1 MTELTLY
8 DFGWNEERAAEFAA
22 AADPDSIPGRVI
34 GHERTALRV
43 VTPGGVRPA
52 MAAGRFRR
60 RGRSGKR
67 PVVGDWVMLSP
78 VPGDERLAIRRILKR
93 GPVLSRIASSRRN
106 PAGGISGRPEEQVLS
121 ANVDLVFVMT
131 ALDDD
136 FSTSRIERYIATVT
150 SGGAKAVV
158 LLTKADLAPAA
169 AERAREVERDV
180 PGAEVHVISSVTG
193 EGVETVRSYLKPGV
207 TAALIGSSGVGKSTL
222 VNALVGEEI
231 ALTGEVRETDGK
243 GRHTTTWR
251 ELFVLPGGGIL
262 IDNPGLRE
270 VGVWAGRV
278 ADSFADVEELAR
290 GCQFRDCQHVT
301 EPNCAV
307 LAAVK
312 SGELSRQRYE
322 SYLQRSEEAG
332 QVTQWLTESERRN
345 RSGGR

>member
-1 MTELTLY
+1 MDDLTLE
-8 DFGWNEERAAEFAA
+8 DFGWNEELAAEFSA

-43 VTPGGVRPA
+43 ITPLGVRPA
-52 MAAGRFRR
+52 MAGGRFRR
-60 RGRSGKR
+60 GRGNER
-67 PVVGDWVMLSP
+67 PVVGDWVQLNP
-78 VPGDERLAIRRILKR
+78 VPGDERLAIRRILTR

-106 PAGGISGRPEEQVLS
+106 PAGEISGRPEEQVLS
-121 ANVDLVFVMT
+121 ANVDLVFVLT

-136 FSTSRIERYIATVT
+136 FSTSRIERYIAAVT

-158 LLTKADLAPAA
+158 LLTKPDLADDA
-169 AERAREVERDV
+169 AERAAEVERDV
-180 PGAEVHVISSVTG
+180 PGATVHVISPLTG
-193 EGVETVRSYLKPGV
+193 EGVEIVRSYLKPGV

-222 VNALVGEEI
+222 VNALIGEEV
-231 ALTGEVRETDGK
+231 ALTGEVRESDSK

-251 ELFVLPGGGIL
+251 EMFVLPGGGVL

-278 ADSFADVEELAR
+278 ADSYADVEALAVN
-290 GCQFRDCQHVT
+290 CQFRDCKHIT

-307 LAAVK
+307 LAAVQ

-322 SYLQRSEEAG
+322 SYLERSEEAG
-332 QVTQWLTESERRN
+332 QVAQWLTENERRN
-345 RSGGR
+345 RGGR